1 MFETK
6 LLDPKDYQN
15 VPAAVELFKAL
26 TNINESQYDQ
36 LNKAALDVKQEIQL
50 FIIVIKKIL
59 IVFTGL
65 NMSLHEQLSSLACLS
80 FLLFFIQCRNNTSFF
95 TNALYSDIQMTI
107 QNHFWVT
114 HLFQKHFE
122 DFDTVYQ
129 LFLYQLGTDQLEL
142 FFSSLRTQTHSRNF
156 SLFELLQRIFL
167 IIQIEKVYERHPEWR
182 QGNRLSV
189 TTNDRASAKSW
200 TGDLTTK
207 NINLPTIWHRGLK
220 SAKDILQSFEF
231 STQEMNIDDIL
242 EKFPRK
248 TVFNWKGNFSN
259 DYLNDENEISNN
271 EIDPVNED
279 FLGHASDIL
288 NDEFYLDSPN
298 SATVSHMGMLYN
310 KSNVINSMINCKT
323 KISND
328 RFFRV
333 QSLND
338 SNFELNESIA
348 HCFNND
354 ENICV
359 TDLLTTVL
367 SSKKSFVSLFLI
379 VIDRIRLHGQV
390 KGEISHDMLD
400 NAKIEASVLSLDE
413 AFVDDKYLKWN
424 GKYLSNKSLH
434 IDGNLCSPIKIKY
447 EKNSKIIDG
456 VGFEDKIALIP
467 LENLHEIKEH
477 FQKLLSN
484 VNQKFNIENIN
495 YSYPQDLMG
504 HLKLEL
510 EKVASLSIDE
520 KFTCPHC
527 KSKPFTCSKKKLR
540 HHIMQHVHI
549 WKDIAQNSKLCGF
562 CGFIGC
568 DIGLVVS
575 SGKGQQKNWS
585 FYSNCAYIVPF
596 SIGCVSSSSSPSSNK
611 PVFCPHC
618 TNKFVLWSDN
628 LQCHYDQQHPTS
640 IAPEINIEEIERLRK
655 FKK

>member
-1 MFETK
+1 
-6 LLDPKDYQN
+6 
-15 VPAAVELFKAL
+15 
-26 TNINESQYDQ
+26 
-36 LNKAALDVKQEIQL
+36 
-50 FIIVIKKIL
+50 
-59 IVFTGL
+59 
-65 NMSLHEQLSSLACLS
+65 
-80 FLLFFIQCRNNTSFF
+80 
-95 TNALYSDIQMTI
+95 
-107 QNHFWVT
+107 
-114 HLFQKHFE
+114 
-122 DFDTVYQ
+122 
-129 LFLYQLGTDQLEL
+129 
-142 FFSSLRTQTHSRNF
+142 
-156 SLFELLQRIFL
+156 
-167 IIQIEKVYERHPEWR
+167 
-182 QGNRLSV
+182 V

-248 TVFNWKGNFSN
+248 TVINWKGNFSN

-328 RFFRV
+328 RIFRV

-456 VGFEDKIALIP
+456 VGFED
-467 LENLHEIKEH
+467 
-477 FQKLLSN
+477 
-484 VNQKFNIENIN
+484 
-495 YSYPQDLMG
+495 
-504 HLKLEL
+504 L

-562 CGFIGC
+562 CGFVGC